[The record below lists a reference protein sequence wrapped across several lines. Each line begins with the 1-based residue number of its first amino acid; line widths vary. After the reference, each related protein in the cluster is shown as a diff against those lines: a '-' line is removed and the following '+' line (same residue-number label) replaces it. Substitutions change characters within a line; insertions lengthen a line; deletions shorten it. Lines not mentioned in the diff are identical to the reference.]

1 MKTNQATKDYRQIVF
16 LQGDE
21 ATEALSNLD
30 LRGIESTVNMLL
42 DYDLCPESCR
52 HTVFSPTGESDTSYL
67 TTAGYELTWNSKL
80 GYIGLCEVT
89 EIT

>member
-1 MKTNQATKDYRQIVF
+1 MKTNQATKDYRHIIF

-30 LRGIESTVNMLL
+30 LRGIESTINMLL
-42 DYDLCPESCR
+42 EYDLCPEDCR
-52 HTVFSPTGESDTSYL
+52 HSDSSPAGDSDTSFQL
-67 TTAGYELTWNSKL
+67 LNGLELTWNNRL